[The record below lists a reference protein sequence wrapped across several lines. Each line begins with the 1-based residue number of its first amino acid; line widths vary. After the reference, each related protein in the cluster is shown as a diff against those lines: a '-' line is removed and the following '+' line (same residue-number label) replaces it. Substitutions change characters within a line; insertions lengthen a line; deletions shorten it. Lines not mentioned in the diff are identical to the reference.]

1 MKKLIDILFKVESTC
16 FTEMTYTAQELEV
29 FAACSKLFASGC
41 KTSHD
46 MQRGVY
52 RAIWWITPLETQRL
66 IKIWC
71 MDRVKIE
78 AELDRLNTVPS
89 DLVKNVSIDSSE
101 GAPECGGAS
110 CASSQSF

>member
-1 MKKLIDILFKVESTC
+1 MNYS
-16 FTEMTYTAQELEV
+16 AQELEV
-29 FAACSKLFASGC
+29 FALCSKLLAGGC

-46 MQRGVY
+46 MERCVY
-52 RAIWWITPLETQRL
+52 RTIWWITPLETQRF

-89 DLVKNVSIDSSE
+89 DLVKNVSLNSSN
-101 GAPECGGAS
+101 GAPEYRGTS